1 MCAANTHSSTSF
13 QEIDALV
20 GFHGSKATSWC
31 VKVSQE
37 LRKTLRFPLSPL
49 HVYLVGVLPW
59 IFPYI
64 SEVQTGP
71 TGEIMW
77 TINNHQLEVG
87 ELMIYNENPCNIMT
101 DILKQW
107 EAYFCIITMINHAR
121 ITQPIKMWA
130 HNIQKHIIDL
140 SCIASQRDLYRNKWL
155 LHVEEQCITYF
166 LTKAHAYLDNFNFAC
181 VNVLL
186 H

>member
-1 MCAANTHSSTSF
+1 M
-13 QEIDALV
+13 
-20 GFHGSKATSWC
+20 GS
-31 VKVSQE
+31 
-37 LRKTLRFPLSPL
+37 
-49 HVYLVGVLPW
+49 
-59 IFPYI
+59 
-64 SEVQTGP
+64 
-71 TGEIMW
+71 TGEIMG
-77 TINNHQLEVG
+77 TINNYQLELEVG
-87 ELMIYNENPCNIMT
+87 ELMTYNRNPCNIMT

-155 LHVEEQCITYF
+155 LHAEEQCITYF